1 MLAALGQLA
10 SSLINARTAKINT
23 DKTNQANRELAEYSY
38 EKDTEAWNRQNEYNL
53 PTAQMARLKAAGLNP
68 NLVYGNGAAQSTA
81 ATMPKYNAPTM
92 QYNYR
97 PAVDPLAMIGAYQ
110 DFQIR
115 QAQTNNLRAQYNNTM
130 EETRGKKLLNDVLDN
145 TKEAR
150 VWERIYNI
158 NYAKERYDRSGWQ
171 TKREELDYKFRKNTL
186 NDYQAEGMSL
196 RNQLIQKEIDFFD
209 WSKFTDILTRFGVKL
224 PSFRK

>member
-10 SSLINARTAKINT
+10 SSIINANTARKNT
-23 DKTNQANRELAEYSY
+23 DKTNQANKELAEYSFQ
-38 EKDTEAWNRQNEYNL
+38 KDTEAWNRQNEYNL
-53 PTAQMARLKAAGLNP
+53 PSAQMARLRDAGLNP

-92 QYNYR
+92 SYNYR

-110 DFQIR
+110 DFQIK
-115 QAQTNNLRAQYNNTM
+115 QAQTNNLQAQYNNTM
-130 EETRGKKLLNDVLDN
+130 EETRGKRLLNDVLDN
-145 TKEAR
+145 TKDAR
-150 VWERIYNI
+150 LNERLYQI
-158 NYAKERYDRSGWQ
+158 NTARNRYTKSGWEA
-171 TKREELDYKFRKNTL
+171 KREELDYKFRKNTL

-196 RNQLIQKEIDFFD
+196 RNQLIQKELDMFS
-209 WSKFTDILTRFGVKL
+209 WSKWTDILTRFGVKL